1 MQKERSVR
9 KADGVAILLVIISKW
24 NFVGGIAWTEK
35 QDEGRTCWKA
45 SRERPGIWR
54 ACEVRWG
61 GGGGWSSAEGQAC
74 GKQWCWSS
82 NHRDQLSE
90 AAPFWFH
97 SLWPLGLVYPLEFL
111 LSSLV
116 AGSRGGVTRGLL
128 LCAMG
133 EEEENKAPGSQN
145 CPRGAERPGE
155 LQYPQEDLQ
164 FASTSC
170 DVGFLENLYHCL

>member
-1 MQKERSVR
+1 M
-9 KADGVAILLVIISKW
+9 
-24 NFVGGIAWTEK
+24 
-35 QDEGRTCWKA
+35 
-45 SRERPGIWR
+45 WR

-61 GGGGWSSAEGQAC
+61 GGGRQNNAEGQAC
-74 GKQWCWSS
+74 GNVGCWSG
-82 NHRDQLSE
+82 NNRDQLSE

-97 SLWPLGLVYPLEFL
+97 LLWPLGLVHPLEFL

-133 EEEENKAPGSQN
+133 EEEENKAPGSEN
-145 CPRGAERPGE
+145 CPRGVERPGE

-164 FASTSC
+164 FASIFYV
-170 DVGFLENLYHCL
+170 VGFHENSYHCF